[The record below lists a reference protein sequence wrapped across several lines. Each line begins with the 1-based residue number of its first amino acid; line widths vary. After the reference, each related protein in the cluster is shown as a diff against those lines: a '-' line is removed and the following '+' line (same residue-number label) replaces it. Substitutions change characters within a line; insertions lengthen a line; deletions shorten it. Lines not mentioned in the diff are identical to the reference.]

1 MRLLDIF
8 RKNNKDVFI
17 IWLDKIFEQE
27 LPKSI
32 KAICFNLYDDGN
44 NKWSVELVGAASF
57 DEENPDWACDE
68 VFATRDNPYVL
79 NIESNWENVLNIF
92 TNKVNQYLNNGKY
105 SKKIKE
111 YDAVAIGFVDG
122 DLDILYKK

>member
-8 RKNNKDVFI
+8 RKNNKDDFI
-17 IWLDKIFEQE
+17 IWLDKVFEQE

-57 DEENPDWACDE
+57 DKENPDWACDE
-68 VFATRDNPYVL
+68 AFTTRDNPYVL
-79 NIESNWENVLNIF
+79 NMESNWENILNIF
-92 TNKVNQYLNNGKY
+92 INKVNQYLKSGKY